1 MWESYFSF
9 FPLNRLFADVWTV
22 HSGKGDEEEDTYPIA
37 QKQKSVDKE
46 FRKRKKNS
54 NICLPSSVQH
64 KRLQRLALY
73 INDGGNWHKIKHPLV
88 SELQ

>member
-9 FPLNRLFADVWTV
+9 FPPNRLFADVWTV

-46 FRKRKKNS
+46 FR
-54 NICLPSSVQH
+54 
-64 KRLQRLALY
+64 
-73 INDGGNWHKIKHPLV
+73 
-88 SELQ
+88 